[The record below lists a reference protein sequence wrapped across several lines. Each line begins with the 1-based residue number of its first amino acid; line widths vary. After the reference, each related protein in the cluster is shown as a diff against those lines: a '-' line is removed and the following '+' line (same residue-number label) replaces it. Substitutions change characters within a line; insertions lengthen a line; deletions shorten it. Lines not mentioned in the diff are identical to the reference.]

1 MIFIDT
7 NVAIDL
13 RDYSTDVGLRLQAIT
28 PSPIISLVSLIELE
42 AGVERDQLLAARR
55 RELLNIMLRAVEVAM
70 LTRDDVATYGR
81 IIAALGFSRQLVLD
95 RLIAAQALNRGATL
109 VTANIADFADIPNL
123 KLVAW

>member
-28 PSPIISLVSLIELE
+28 PSPMISLVSLIELE
-42 AGVERDQLLAARR
+42 AGVERDQALAPRR
-55 RELLNIMLRAVEVAM
+55 RDLLNVMLRVVEVAM

-81 IIAALGFSRQLVLD
+81 IVAALGFRRQLVLD